1 VRDLL
6 LPFAFCLLPFAFC
19 LLPFAFQ
26 SMITLTSAEL
36 NTWIAALLW
45 PLTRIL
51 GLIAVAPVF
60 GNTSLPV
67 QVKIGLGV
75 MLALIVAPTIP
86 ALPATDPMSLA
97 GLLILVQQLIIGL
110 GMGFA
115 MRIIFTAVEM
125 AGTIT
130 GMTMGLSFASFFDPQ
145 SQGQSNSISQFLV
158 LLATLAFLA
167 VNGHLLLLSALAHS
181 FSTLP
186 ISTTPVSGQ
195 MFRQIADWGGV
206 IFSAGIQLS
215 LPMVAALLIT
225 NIALGILTRAAPQ
238 LNLFGIGFPITLT
251 VGFVVIG
258 LALPYLATP
267 LERLFQQGIEMT
279 GQMLAA
285 ASATR

>member
-1 VRDLL
+1 
-6 LPFAFCLLPFAFC
+6 
-19 LLPFAFQ
+19 
-26 SMITLTSAEL
+26 MITFTSAEL

-60 GNTSLPV
+60 GNTSVPV
-67 QVKIGLGV
+67 QVKIGIGV
-75 MLALIVAPTIP
+75 MLTLIVAPTLP
-86 ALPATDPMSLA
+86 ALPTVDPMSLP

-115 MRIIFTAVEM
+115 MRIIFAGVEM

-145 SQGQSNSISQFLV
+145 SQGQSNFISQFMA

-167 VNGHLLLLSALAHS
+167 VNGHLLLLSVLAHS

-186 ISTTPVSGQ
+186 ISTSPMGAQIFKQ
-195 MFRQIADWGGV
+195 MADWGGI
-206 IFSAGIQLS
+206 IFSAGVQLS

-251 VGFVVIG
+251 IGFVVIG
-258 LALPYLATP
+258 LALPYLTTP
-267 LERLFQQGIEMT
+267 LERLFQQGIEMS
-279 GQMLAA
+279 GQIVAP
-285 ASATR
+285 SSRVP

>member
-1 VRDLL
+1 
-6 LPFAFCLLPFAFC
+6 
-19 LLPFAFQ
+19 
-26 SMITLTSAEL
+26 MITFTSAEL

-60 GNTSLPV
+60 GNTSVPV
-67 QVKIGLGV
+67 QVKIGIGV
-75 MLALIVAPTIP
+75 MLTLIVAPTLP
-86 ALPATDPMSLA
+86 ALPTVDPMSLP

-115 MRIIFTAVEM
+115 MRIIFAGVEM

-145 SQGQSNSISQFLV
+145 SQGQSNFISQFMA

-167 VNGHLLLLSALAHS
+167 VNGHLLLLSVLAHS

-186 ISTTPVSGQ
+186 ISTSPMGAQIFKQ
-195 MFRQIADWGGV
+195 MADWGGI
-206 IFSAGIQLS
+206 IFSAGVQLS

-251 VGFVVIG
+251 IGFVVIG

-267 LERLFQQGIEMT
+267 LERLFQQGIEMS
-279 GQMLAA
+279 GQIVAP
-285 ASATR
+285 SSGVP

>member
-1 VRDLL
+1 
-6 LPFAFCLLPFAFC
+6 
-19 LLPFAFQ
+19 
-26 SMITLTSAEL
+26 MITLTSAEL

-60 GNTSLPV
+60 GNTSVPV
-67 QVKIGLGV
+67 QVKIGIGV
-75 MLALIVAPTIP
+75 MLTLIVAPTLP
-86 ALPATDPMSLA
+86 ALPTVDPMSFP

-115 MRIIFTAVEM
+115 MRIIFAGVEM
-125 AGTIT
+125 AGAIT

-145 SQGQSNSISQFLV
+145 SQGQSNFISQFMS

-167 VNGHLLLLSALAHS
+167 VNGHLLLLSVLAHS
-181 FSTLP
+181 FSTFP
-186 ISTTPVSGQ
+186 ISASPMGGQ
-195 MFRQIADWGGV
+195 IFKQIADWGGI
-206 IFSAGIQLS
+206 IFSAGVQLS

-251 VGFVVIG
+251 IGFVVIG

-267 LERLFQQGIEMT
+267 LERLFQQGIEMA
-279 GQMLAA
+279 GQITMPAVKVP
-285 ASATR
+285 

>member
-1 VRDLL
+1 
-6 LPFAFCLLPFAFC
+6 
-19 LLPFAFQ
+19 
-26 SMITLTSAEL
+26 MITLTSAEL
-36 NTWIAALLW
+36 NNWIAALLW

-60 GNTSLPV
+60 GNTGVPV
-67 QVKIGLGV
+67 QVKIGIGV
-75 MLALIVAPTIP
+75 MLTLIVAPTLP
-86 ALPATDPMSLA
+86 ALPTVDPMSLP

-115 MRIIFTAVEM
+115 MRIVFAGVEM
-125 AGTIT
+125 AGAIT

-145 SQGQSNSISQFLV
+145 SQGQSNYISQFMA

-167 VNGHLLLLSALAHS
+167 VNGHLLLLSVLAHS
-181 FSTLP
+181 FSTFP
-186 ISTTPVSGQ
+186 ISASPMGGQ
-195 MFRQIADWGGV
+195 LFKQIADWGGI
-206 IFSAGIQLS
+206 IFSAGVQLS

-251 VGFVVIG
+251 IGFVVIG

-267 LERLFQQGIEMT
+267 LERLFQQGIEM
-279 GQMLAA
+279 AA
-285 ASATR
+285 QITMPAVKVP

>member
-1 VRDLL
+1 
-6 LPFAFCLLPFAFC
+6 
-19 LLPFAFQ
+19 
-26 SMITLTSAEL
+26 MITFTSAEL

-60 GNTSLPV
+60 GNTSVPV
-67 QVKIGLGV
+67 QVKIGIGV
-75 MLALIVAPTIP
+75 MLTLIVAPTLP
-86 ALPATDPMSLA
+86 ALPTVDPMSLP

-115 MRIIFTAVEM
+115 MRIIFAGVEM

-145 SQGQSNSISQFLV
+145 SQGQSNFISQFMALF
-158 LLATLAFLA
+158 ATLAFLA
-167 VNGHLLLLSALAHS
+167 VNGHLLLLSVLAHS

-186 ISTTPVSGQ
+186 ISTSPMGAQIFKQ
-195 MFRQIADWGGV
+195 MADWGGI
-206 IFSAGIQLS
+206 IFSAGVQLS

-251 VGFVVIG
+251 IGFVVIG
-258 LALPYLATP
+258 LALPYLTTP
-267 LERLFQQGIEMT
+267 LERLFQQGIEMS
-279 GQMLAA
+279 GQIVAP
-285 ASATR
+285 SSRVP